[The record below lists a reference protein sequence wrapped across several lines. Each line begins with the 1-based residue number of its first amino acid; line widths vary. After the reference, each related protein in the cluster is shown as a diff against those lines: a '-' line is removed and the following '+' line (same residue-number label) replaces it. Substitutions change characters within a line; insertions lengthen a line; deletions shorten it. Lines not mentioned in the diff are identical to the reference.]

1 MNNHD
6 FEKLE
11 TRLRNDLEARP
22 SARVLQRLEKK
33 AAWQTSPWKS
43 LSSLLFRL
51 AIVGLLIALTI
62 LPLMQ
67 GNPRS
72 ESQPDSAASQ
82 VQPEK
87 RLAEGTDSD
96 NLLAVCGAGSHFAWR
111 NQAEFSGSLFDENH
125 DRSANFWL

>member
-11 TRLRNDLEARP
+11 NRLRNDLETRP

-33 AAWQTSPWKS
+33 AAWRTSPWKI
-43 LSSLLFRL
+43 LSSLFFRL
-51 AIVGLLIALTI
+51 AIVGLLIALAA

-72 ESQPDSAASQ
+72 GSQPDSAASY
-82 VQPEK
+82 VQSEN
-87 RLAEGTDSD
+87 RLADATNSD
-96 NLLAVCGAGSHFAWR
+96 DLLAVCGAGSHFAWH
-111 NQAEFSGSLFDENH
+111 NQAEFSDTLFDENH
-125 DRSANFWL
+125 DRSANFRL